1 MSKVLLQSD
10 LIERLG
16 LSPKQIAAICQRW
29 QIVEL
34 ALFGSVLRSDFRP
47 DSDIDLLISYA
58 PEARKGLLTKSRIKR
73 ELEYLCGREV
83 DLVTKKSI
91 EESRN
96 PVRRDEI
103 LGSAQGIYV
112 A

>member
-1 MSKVLLQSD
+1 MSKILLKSN
-10 LIERLG
+10 LWERLG
-16 LSPKQIAAICQRW
+16 LSPEQIVAFCQRW

-34 ALFGSVLRSDFRP
+34 SLFGSVLGNDFRP

-58 PEARKGLLTKSRIKR
+58 PEARKGLLTKARMKH
-73 ELEYLCGREV
+73 ELEDLCGREV

-96 PVRRDEI
+96 PMRRDEI
-103 LGSAQGIYV
+103 LGSAQVIYV

>member
-1 MSKVLLQSD
+1 MHLHPD
-10 LIERLG
+10 LVARLG
-16 LSPKQIAAICQRW
+16 MSPNQIAAFCQRW

-34 ALFGSVLRSDFRP
+34 SLFGSVLRSDFRP

-58 PEARKGLLTKSRIKR
+58 PEAKKGLLTRARIKHG
-73 ELEYLCGREV
+73 LEDLCGREV
-83 DLVTKKSI
+83 DVVVKKSI

-96 PVRRDEI
+96 SMRRKEI
-103 LGSAQGIYV
+103 LGSAQVIYV